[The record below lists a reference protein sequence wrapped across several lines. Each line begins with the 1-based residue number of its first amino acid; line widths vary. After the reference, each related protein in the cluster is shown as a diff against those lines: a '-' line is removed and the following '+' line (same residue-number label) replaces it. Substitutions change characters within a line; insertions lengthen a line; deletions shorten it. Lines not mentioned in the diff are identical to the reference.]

1 MQSRTPW
8 SVSHALR
15 GARGGNVSA
24 DDAPAAAAD
33 TPDTVGQRSS
43 LTDNVINF
51 PGRRP
56 TDGQLRHVLGVL
68 ANTGPMSVRHLKMD
82 AGFAKDIL
90 IRCVERLAEDGLLTA
105 EDRKDG
111 NDLRLIV
118 SATDTGQRLL
128 AAGVEDGAA
137 AGASSGQE
145 ELG

>member
-15 GARGGNVSA
+15 DARDGNVSA
-24 DDAPAAAAD
+24 DNAPAAAAD
-33 TPDTVGQRSS
+33 TPDTVGRRSS
-43 LTDNVINF
+43 MSANVINF

-56 TDGQLRHVLGVL
+56 NDGLLRHVLGVL
-68 ANTGPMSVRHLKMD
+68 AHTGPMSGRHLKMD
-82 AGFAKDIL
+82 AGLTKDLL

-118 SATDTGQRLL
+118 SATAAGRRVL
-128 AAGVEDGAA
+128 AAGIEG
-137 AGASSGQE
+137 SGGGE
-145 ELG
+145 SPKRGETG